1 MNRPLVEPLPDHR
14 AAAIAG
20 EAGYQQEPP
29 ILVQYWQTLL
39 RWKWVAIGIIVAALA
54 AGLIATL
61 LMTPQ
66 YTAETRLEIS
76 REEPNITSVEG
87 LENAQTGQDD
97 EFYQTQY
104 SNLRARSLALRI
116 VRGLDLAT
124 NDAFFAAHGV
134 DLDTVDEALE
144 GTLETGTL
152 SANRDG
158 REYRENLAVELL
170 LENVEIA
177 PITRSR
183 LVDIRYTSASPDLSA
198 IIANRWASE
207 FITAS
212 SDRRFASTAD
222 AREFLEQ
229 RLAEL
234 AERLEESER
243 RAVNYAAANDIVALG
258 NTVTPDGRSMV
269 DRTLASTDLE
279 ALNTALAQATADRIA
294 AESRLQGSGADAS
307 EVTNPTITALRQ
319 RLAEAEAEYARLMSQ
334 FKSDY
339 PPAVALQSQISDL
352 RTSIAQEESR
362 VQTSRAN
369 EYRQAAAR
377 ENELRE
383 RVSGLKGQLSDQN
396 AASIQYN
403 IYKREADTNR
413 QLYDSLLQR
422 YKEIGVAGVAVNNI
436 TIIDTAEVPSSP
448 SAPDPFLNLA
458 LALIAG
464 IGLAFGALVVLEQTD
479 EGLRDPSDVRKTLG
493 VPLLGTVPS
502 VEHDDLVAELQD
514 RKSELSEAYFNVK
527 SNLAFVTEHGFPAS
541 LMVTSTRPAEG
552 KSTTS
557 VSLAYSLARTAGRI
571 LLLDGDLRSP
581 SCHQILGLRNEKG
594 LSNYLAGEEDWR
606 PFVQQTESASLDFI
620 STGPPPPSAAELLS
634 TDRMK
639 NLLRELS
646 ADYDHVVVDASPLL
660 GLADVPLL
668 AQSVEGCVFVVETN
682 GVSQRSLRASLDRL
696 RQANAKLFGAVM
708 TKYETRATGYGNDYG
723 YSYGYSYGDRKD

>member
-1 MNRPLVEPLPDHR
+1 MNRHLVEPMNESR
-14 AAAIAG
+14 AVALSG
-20 EAGYQQEPP
+20 HGGYDEPEQP
-29 ILVQYWQTLL
+29 ILLQYWHSLL
-39 RWKWVAIGIIVAALA
+39 RWKWVVIGIIVAALA
-54 AGLIATL
+54 VGLVATL

-66 YTAETRLEIS
+66 YTAEARLEIS

-104 SNLRARSLALRI
+104 SNLLARSLALRI
-116 VRGLDLAT
+116 ARGLRLPT
-124 NDAFFAAHGV
+124 NEAFFAAHGV
-134 DLDTVDEALE
+134 DLAALE
-144 GTLETGTL
+144 ETFEAGTLTQGRNE
-152 SANRDG
+152 
-158 REYRENLAVELL
+158 REYRENLTVDLL
-170 LENVEIA
+170 LDNVEIA
-177 PITRSR
+177 PIPRSR
-183 LVDIRYTSASPDLSA
+183 LVDIRYTSASPDYSA
-198 IIANRWASE
+198 MIANRWASE

-222 AREFLEQ
+222 AREFLEG

-243 RAVNYAAANDIVALG
+243 RAVNYAAANDIVTLG
-258 NTVTPDGRSMV
+258 NSVTPDGRSLV

-279 ALNTALAQATADRIA
+279 ALNTALARATADRIA
-294 AESRLQGSGADAS
+294 AESRLQGSAANS
-307 EVTNPTITALRQ
+307 SNVENATVNSLRQ

-339 PPAVALQSQISDL
+339 PPAVALQSQITDL
-352 RTSIAQEESR
+352 KTSIQQEESR
-362 VQTSRAN
+362 IETSRAN

-377 ENELRE
+377 EADLRQQ
-383 RVSGLKGQLSDQN
+383 VNGLKGQLSTQN

-403 IYKREADTNR
+403 IYRREADTNR

-436 TIIDTAEVPSSP
+436 TVIDTAEVPGTP

-464 IGLAFGALVVLEQTD
+464 IGLAFGALVVLEQID
-479 EGLRDPSDVRKTLG
+479 EGLRDPSDVRKALG

-502 VEHDDLVAELQD
+502 VEHDDLVAELDD

-527 SNLAFVTEHGFPAS
+527 SNLAFVTEHGFPRN

-557 VSLAYSLARTAGRI
+557 VALAQTLSRTSDRI

-581 SCHQILGLRNEKG
+581 SCHKILGLRNERG
-594 LSNYLAGEEDWR
+594 LSNYLAGEEDWQVM
-606 PFVQQTESASLDFI
+606 VQKTSSAGLDFI

-634 TDRMK
+634 TDRMEH
-639 NLLRELS
+639 LLAELN
-646 ADYDHVVVDASPLL
+646 AHYDHVIVDASPLL

-668 AQSVEGCVFVVETN
+668 ARAVEGCVFVIETN
-682 GVSQRSLRASLDRL
+682 GVSQRSLKASLDRL
-696 RQANAKLFGAVM
+696 RQADARLFGAVM
-708 TKYETRATGYGNDYG
+708 TKYQTRATGYGTDYG
-723 YSYGYSYGDRKD
+723 YSYGYGDRNS

>member
-1 MNRPLVEPLPDHR
+1 MNRPFVEPMHERQPVALD
-14 AAAIAG
+14 G
-20 EAGYQQEPP
+20 EDGREIQQP
-29 ILVQYWQTLL
+29 ILLQYWNSLV
-39 RWKWVAIGIIVAALA
+39 RWKWVVIGIVVAALA
-54 AGLIATL
+54 TGLIATL

-116 VRGLDLAT
+116 VRGLELAS
-124 NDAFFAAHGV
+124 NEAFFAAHAV
-134 DLDTVDEALE
+134 DLEAIAEARESTLAA
-144 GTLETGTL
+144 GTLEAG
-152 SANRDG
+152 RDE
-158 REYRENLAVELL
+158 REFRENLAVDLL
-170 LENVEIA
+170 LEHVEIA

-183 LVDIRYTSASPDLSA
+183 LVDIRYTSASPDYSA

-212 SDRRFASTAD
+212 SDRRFASTSD
-222 AREFLEQ
+222 AREFLEG

-234 AERLEESER
+234 AARLEESER

-258 NTVTPDGRSMV
+258 NSVTPDGRSLV

-279 ALNTALAQATADRIA
+279 ALNSSLAQATADRIA
-294 AESRLQGSGADAS
+294 AESRLQGSGADTS
-307 EVTNPTITALRQ
+307 EVTNPTITSLRQ
-319 RLAEAEAEYARLMSQ
+319 TLAQAEAEYARLMSQ
-334 FKSDY
+334 FKADY
-339 PPAVALQSQISDL
+339 PPAVALQSQIADL
-352 RTSIAQEESR
+352 RTSIAQEQNR
-362 VQTSRAN
+362 IRTSRAN
-369 EYRQAAAR
+369 EYRQAASR
-377 ENELRE
+377 ESDLRQQ
-383 RVSGLKGQLSDQN
+383 VSGLKSQLSTQN

-403 IYKREADTNR
+403 IYRREADTNR

-436 TIIDTAEVPSSP
+436 TIIDTAEVPNTP

-464 IGLAFGALVVLEQTD
+464 IGLAFGALVVLEQID
-479 EGLRDPSDVRKTLG
+479 EGLRDPSDVRKVLG
-493 VPLLGTVPS
+493 IPLLGTVPS
-502 VEHDDLVAELQD
+502 IEHDDLVAELED

-527 SNLAFVTEHGFPAS
+527 SNLAFVTEHGFPKS
-541 LMVTSTRPAEG
+541 LLVTSTRPAEG

-557 VSLAYSLARTAGRI
+557 VALAQSLARTSERV

-581 SCHQILGLRNEKG
+581 SCHKILGLRNERG
-594 LSNYLAGEEDWR
+594 LSNYLAGEEDWQ
-606 PFVQQTESASLDFI
+606 VLLQQAPGNGLDFI

-634 TDRMK
+634 TDRMA
-639 NLLRELS
+639 NLLRELKAS
-646 ADYDHVVVDASPLL
+646 YDHVIVDASPLL

-668 AQSVEGCVFVVETN
+668 ARVVEGCVFVVETN
-682 GVSQRSLRASLDRL
+682 GVSQRSLKASLDRL
-696 RQANAKLFGAVM
+696 RQANARLFGAVM
-708 TKYETRATGYGNDYG
+708 TKYETRSTGYGNDYG
-723 YSYGYSYGDRKD
+723 YSYGYGDRDS

>member
-1 MNRPLVEPLPDHR
+1 MNRPFVEPMKEGR
-14 AAAIAG
+14 AVSLGADG
-20 EAGYQQEPP
+20 GYEPQQP
-29 ILVQYWQTLL
+29 ILLQYWHSLL
-39 RWKWVAIGIIVAALA
+39 RWKWVVIGIIVAALA
-54 AGLIATL
+54 VGLIATL

-116 VRGLDLAT
+116 VRGLGLST
-124 NDAFFAAHGV
+124 NEAFFAAHAV
-134 DLDTVDEALE
+134 DLDAIEEARE
-144 GTLETGTL
+144 GTLNAGTL
-152 SANRDG
+152 SASRDE
-158 REYRENLAVELL
+158 REYLENLAVELL
-170 LENVEIA
+170 LEHVEIA

-183 LVDIRYTSASPDLSA
+183 LVDIRYSSASPSYSA

-222 AREFLEQ
+222 AREFLEG

-234 AERLEESER
+234 SERLEESER

-258 NTVTPDGRSMV
+258 NSVTPDGRSLV

-294 AESRLQGSGADAS
+294 AESRLQGSGADS
-307 EVTNPTITALRQ
+307 TEVANPTITALRQ
-319 RLAEAEAEYARLMSQ
+319 RLAEAEADYARLMSQ

-339 PPAVALQSQISDL
+339 PPAVALQSQIADL
-352 RTSIAQEESR
+352 RTSIAQEQSR
-362 VQTSRAN
+362 VRTARAN

-377 ENELRE
+377 ENELRQQ
-383 RVSGLKGQLSDQN
+383 VSALKGQLSTQN

-403 IYKREADTNR
+403 IYRREADTNR

-436 TIIDTAEVPSSP
+436 TIIDVAEVPSEP
-448 SAPDPFLNLA
+448 SSPDPFLNLA
-458 LALIAG
+458 LALVAG
-464 IGLAFGALVVLEQTD
+464 VGLAFGALVVLEQID
-479 EGLRDPSDVRKTLG
+479 EGLRDPSEVPKTLRI
-493 VPLLGTVPS
+493 PLLGTVPS
-502 VEHDDLVAELQD
+502 VDHDDLVSELED

-527 SNLAFVTEHGFPAS
+527 SNLAFVTDHGFPQS

-557 VSLAYSLARTAGRI
+557 VALAHSLARTSDRI

-581 SCHQILGLRNEKG
+581 SCHKILGVRNERG

-606 PFVQQTESASLDFI
+606 DLVQKTGSSLEFF

-634 TDRMK
+634 TDRMA
-639 NLLRELS
+639 NLLREL
-646 ADYDHVVVDASPLL
+646 AAHYDHVIVDASPLL

-668 AQSVEGCVFVVETN
+668 ARAVEGCVFVVETN
-682 GVSQRSLRASLDRL
+682 GVSQRSLKGSLDRL
-696 RQANAKLFGAVM
+696 RQANARLFGAVM
-708 TKYETRATGYGNDYG
+708 TKYETRTTGYGNDYG
-723 YSYGYSYGDRKD
+723 YSYGYGDRDA